1 MKSDFELILEE
12 CLARMRAGTALEE
25 CLSAHPDQ
33 AERLRPALQAA
44 ARIWEI
50 PVPHARPDAV
60 QAGRERL
67 LASANLQTVS
77 PARVSSG
84 RVARYTRQLLGTL
97 QILPLGKNHSSLNFA
112 FRMAAILVIVLLATG
127 GITIKASA
135 SSLPGDR
142 LYSVKRTWEGIR
154 LSLTLNQK
162 GKQRLEEQ
170 YAADRRDE
178 VKQLI
183 QLRRTETVEFQAPLE
198 EIDAEHWLVDGF
210 KIQIDPET
218 EVAGELETGMAV
230 DVRARLEAD
239 GTLVAIQVRVPP
251 GTQPLSSP
259 TVSPTPG
266 LAPQSVEGSETQDL
280 KTPQDQ
286 QAPFKTLQ
294 PTEAENNGE
303 RQKTIQPTHIPE
315 QETGQTPQI
324 HQTQTPEPTDQQE
337 NQPGPEPTESHE
349 PAHSPQ
355 PTEFHAPD
363 QSPQPIEGHLETPQP
378 TEGH

>member
-12 CLARMRAGTALEE
+12 CLAQMRAGKSLEE
-25 CLSAHPDQ
+25 CLSAHPAQ
-33 AERLRPALQAA
+33 ADRLLPILQAA
-44 ARIWEI
+44 ARVWEI
-50 PVPHARPDAV
+50 PVPRARPDAV

-67 LASANLQTVS
+67 LASANSQTVS

-84 RVARYTRQLLGTL
+84 RFARYTRQLLGTL
-97 QILPLGKNHSSLNFA
+97 PILTLGKNHSSLSFA
-112 FRMAAILVIVLLATG
+112 FRMAAILLIVLLATG

-162 GKQRLEEQ
+162 GKQQLEEQ
-170 YAADRRDE
+170 YAAERRDE

-183 QLRRTETVEFQAPLE
+183 QLRRTETVEFQAPLQ
-198 EIDAEHWLVDGF
+198 EIDAGHWLVDGF
-210 KIQIDPET
+210 QIKIDPET

-259 TVSPTPG
+259 IVSPTPG
-266 LAPQSVEGSETQDL
+266 LTPQSGEDTETQDL

-294 PTEAENNGE
+294 PTKAKNNGE
-303 RQKTIQPTHIPE
+303 GQDTIQPTHTPE

-324 HQTQTPEPTDQQE
+324 HQTQTPELTQQPEDQHT
-337 NQPGPEPTESHE
+337 PEPTQSQES
-349 PAHSPQ
+349 AHSPQ

-363 QSPQPIEGHLETPQP
+363 QSPQPTEGHLETPQP